1 MARNVINGMVVDGDL
16 VITNGKV
23 FVNGKQVTTEGKTI
37 NISIEGN
44 VDRLQVD
51 ACDKILVNGDVGSI
65 STASGDVIL
74 NECKG
79 SIQTTSG
86 DVECKGD
93 CINISTVS
101 GDVKVRYAEGSIKT
115 VSGDI
120 NNMGERVNRAVK

>member
-1 MARNVINGMVVDGDL
+1 MSRNIINGMVVDGDL

-23 FVNGKQVTTEGKTI
+23 FVNGKQVTTDGKVI

-51 ACDKILVNGDVGSI
+51 ACDKIFVNGDVGSV
-65 STASGDVIL
+65 STASGDITL

-79 SIQTTSG
+79 NIHTTSG
-86 DVECKGD
+86 DVDCSGD
-93 CINISTVS
+93 CNNIQTVS
-101 GDVKVRYAEGSIKT
+101 GDVKVRYANGSIKT

-120 NNMGERVNRAVK
+120 NNMGDRVIK